1 MARSLITLP
10 ERVTRGQSFTVRTLL
25 QHPMESGFRVGADGR
40 VLPRDIV
47 RRFRCLYDGEL
58 VVEVELFPAVAA
70 NPFFE
75 FSVRAVDSGTLL
87 FEWEGDQGFRHREQR
102 ALSVA

>member
-10 ERVTRGQSFTVRTLL
+10 ARVSRGESFTVRTLL

-47 RRFRCLYDGEL
+47 RRFRCLYNGEL
-58 VVEVELFPAVAA
+58 VVEAELYPAVAA
-70 NPFFE
+70 NPFVE
-75 FSVRAVDSGTLL
+75 FSVRALDSGSLR
-87 FEWEGDQGFRHREQR
+87 FEWEGDHGFQHREQR
-102 ALSVA
+102 PLIVA

>member
-10 ERVTRGQSFTVRTLL
+10 ERVARGEAFRVRTLL

-47 RRFRCLYDGEL
+47 RRLRCLYNGEL
-58 VVEVELFPAVAA
+58 VIDAELFPAIAA
-70 NPFFE
+70 NPFVE
-75 FSVRAVDSGTLL
+75 FSVRAVDSGSLL
-87 FEWEGDQGFRHREQR
+87 FEWEGDHGFQHREQR
-102 ALSVA
+102 ALIVA

>member
-10 ERVTRGQSFTVRTLL
+10 ERVSRGVSFRVRALL

-47 RRFRCLYDGEL
+47 RRFRCLYIGE
-58 VVEVELFPAVAA
+58 VVIEAELSPAISA
-70 NPFFE
+70 NPFIE
-75 FSVRAVDSGTLL
+75 FSVRALDSGSLL
-87 FEWEGDQGFRHREQR
+87 FEWLGDQGFGARI
-102 ALSVA
+102 V